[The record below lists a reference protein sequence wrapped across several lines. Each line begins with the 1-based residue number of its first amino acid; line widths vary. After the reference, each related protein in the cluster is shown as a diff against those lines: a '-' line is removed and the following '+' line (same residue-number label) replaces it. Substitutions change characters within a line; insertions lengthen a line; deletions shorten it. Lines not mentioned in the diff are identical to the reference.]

1 MNLPTHTHNLS
12 FSLSVFLSVFVSVSH
27 ATHTTRTGENKMDT
41 CLATST
47 ISVGDLSPGLRDVEF
62 VLKGSLNERGRA
74 VYARGLPL
82 HFVVG
87 PGSPEV

>member
-1 MNLPTHTHNLS
+1 
-12 FSLSVFLSVFVSVSH
+12 
-27 ATHTTRTGENKMDT
+27 MDT

-82 HFVVG
+82 DFVVG

>member
-1 MNLPTHTHNLS
+1 
-12 FSLSVFLSVFVSVSH
+12 
-27 ATHTTRTGENKMDT
+27 MDT